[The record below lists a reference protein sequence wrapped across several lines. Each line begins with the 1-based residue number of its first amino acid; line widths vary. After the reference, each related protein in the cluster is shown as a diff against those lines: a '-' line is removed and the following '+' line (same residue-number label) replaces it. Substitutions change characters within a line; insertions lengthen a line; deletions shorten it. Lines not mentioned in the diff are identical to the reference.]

1 MDIAEG
7 KGVRERNENSGFENR
22 KNVVDVRKV
31 SMGRIGIQATRH
43 RHVMRD
49 GRA

>member
-7 KGVRERNENSGFENR
+7 KGARERKENSWVENR

-31 SMGRIGIQATRH
+31 SMG
-43 RHVMRD
+43 
-49 GRA
+49 

>member
-7 KGVRERNENSGFENR
+7 KGVRLRKENSGVENR

-31 SMGRIGIQATRH
+31 SVR
-43 RHVMRD
+43 
-49 GRA
+49 